1 MRDSGIFAWIYF
13 SKWHKSKDLDTILL
27 LADFGHVRAVTL
39 RGQLHYSQRFCL
51 DWNKTLLAE
60 MVLVKA
66 RPQFQFRFLRAKDGK
81 RCWCHLIH
89 FETSGELR

>member
-1 MRDSGIFAWIYF
+1 VCHLETERSERLAIYAWIYF

-51 DWNKTLLAE
+51 GLNKTLLAE
-60 MVLVKA
+60 MVLVKT
-66 RPQFQFRFLRAKDGK
+66 RPPIPISLSPSYFKDGNVVGV
-81 RCWCHLIH
+81 I
-89 FETSGELR
+89 